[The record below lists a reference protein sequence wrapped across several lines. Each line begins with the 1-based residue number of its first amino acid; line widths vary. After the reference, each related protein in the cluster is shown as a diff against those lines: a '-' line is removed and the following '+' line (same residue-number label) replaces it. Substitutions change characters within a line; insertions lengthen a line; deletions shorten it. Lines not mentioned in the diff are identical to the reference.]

1 MALQIIATN
10 TTNAGIGA
18 DLGTV
23 DSIYVAG
30 NYIVASTGAIGI
42 SGIGSGHQATIYGSV
57 FGTFGLSLGDSST
70 LDSNQRVY
78 IGDGATVGGTSA
90 GVRVSGF
97 GARVENHGE
106 IQGTANGLIFS
117 GTGATGSRLFN
128 YGTID
133 GGDNGI
139 ARGAA
144 TNTETIEINN
154 YGTITAEFEAF
165 NANGASAIERIYN
178 RGTITGDIDL
188 GLGNDLYDGRGGV
201 LNGTVM
207 GGDGDDM
214 FVLGAGADE
223 VSGGNGIDLLDLRH
237 SAAVRVALDG
247 SFDNGGAAA
256 GDFYFG
262 IENIIGSTLGAD
274 VLVGDAQA
282 NKLLGLGGVDI
293 IAGGIGNDT
302 ITGGYGSDKVS
313 GGAGNDAFIFNLRG
327 EAGDTISD
335 FSNLAG
341 NNDTLFIKAATFG
354 GGLTAG
360 FLAATKFQVR
370 ADNLAQDLDDRFIL
384 RTTDKTLW
392 FDVNGSAAGGAILV
406 ADLQSTATMTASD
419 IFLF

>member
-10 TTNAGIGA
+10 TTNAGVGA
-18 DLGTV
+18 NLGTA
-23 DSIYVAG
+23 DSIYVVR
-30 NYIVASTGAIGI
+30 NTIVASTGSVGI

-57 FGTFGLSLGDSST
+57 FGSFGLSLGDSAT

-78 IGDGATVGGTSA
+78 IGEGATVGGTSA
-90 GVRVSGF
+90 GVRLSGF
-97 GARVENHGE
+97 GSRVENHGE
-106 IQGTANGLIFS
+106 IQGTTNGLIFS

-139 ARGAA
+139 SRGAA
-144 TNTETIEINN
+144 TSTETIEINN
-154 YGTITAEFEAF
+154 FGTITAEFEAF
-165 NANGASAIERIYN
+165 DSNGANAIERIYN

-201 LNGTVM
+201 LNGTVL
-207 GGDGDDM
+207 GGDGDDS
-214 FVLGAGADE
+214 FVLGAGAE
-223 VSGGNGIDLLDLRH
+223 EISGGNGADLLDFRH

-274 VLVGDAQA
+274 ILVGDAQA

-293 IAGGIGNDT
+293 IAGGLGNDT
-302 ITGGYGSDKVS
+302 ITGGFSADKVS
-313 GGAGNDAFIFNLRG
+313 GGVGNDAFIFNLRG
-327 EAGDTISD
+327 EVGDAISD

-354 GGLTAG
+354 GSLAIG
-360 FLAATKFQVR
+360 FLAATKFQTR
-370 ADNLAQDLDDRFIL
+370 ADNLAQDLDDRFIF

-392 FDVNGSAAGGAILV
+392 FDVNGSAAGGAIMV
-406 ADLQSTATMTASD
+406 ADLQATATMTASD
-419 IFLF
+419 IYLF